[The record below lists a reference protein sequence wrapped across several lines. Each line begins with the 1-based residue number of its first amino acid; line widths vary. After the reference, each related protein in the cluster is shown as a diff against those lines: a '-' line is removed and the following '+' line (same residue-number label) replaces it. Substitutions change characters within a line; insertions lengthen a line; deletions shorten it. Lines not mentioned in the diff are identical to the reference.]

1 QRQDSA
7 VTYVAICVV
16 CAIVIEKHVM
26 ASVNTSRFE
35 ITLWRQSVPSRSKS
49 PLWRQ
54 SVHRGRKAR
63 YGVSQYIAFESTLW
77 RQ

>member
-1 QRQDSA
+1 MALSLIRGSPQPAIHGPVRLAWRPARLPPDQRQDSA

-26 ASVNTSRFE
+26 ASVSTSR
-35 ITLWRQSVPSRSKS
+35 
-49 PLWRQ
+49 
-54 SVHRGRKAR
+54 
-63 YGVSQYIAFESTLW
+63 FESTLW